1 ITGAGGED
9 YYAAFFEMAN
19 GATANEWFSELRN
32 VDGGHYPRLHLQ
44 VLQGV
49 LQHDGIHHGR
59 EHADVISRGAIHI
72 AGAGRDAAENVSA
85 ADHQRDFEG
94 EIVELLN
101 FFSDGLGDMYVD
113 TECLFA
119 DQRLAGDF

>member
-1 ITGAGGED
+1 ITGAGGKD

-32 VDGGHYPRLHLQ
+32 VDGGHYSRLHLQ
-44 VLQGV
+44 VLQRV

-72 AGAGRDAAENVSA
+72 AGAGRDAAENVST
-85 ADHQRDFEG
+85 ADHQRG
-94 EIVELLN
+94 QPTW
-101 FFSDGLGDMYVD
+101 MVD
-113 TECLFA
+113 ATGSIDPKTLRIA
-119 DQRLAGDF
+119 MTTTRSLPLPY